1 MTREELLSAAD
12 TLSRVGAEHDAVTVR
27 RAIAKLDNWKAGF
40 EMIEE
45 AAQRGESLEHIA
57 ALARDI
63 REGRQ

>member
-1 MTREELLSAAD
+1 
-12 TLSRVGAEHDAVTVR
+12 VTVR